1 MTVHN
6 RNFGKLTGMRFVV
19 ICLLA
24 AFCLLFVPASV
35 HAEEIGEL
43 SGTWYINDETGYKIE
58 LHDDA
63 SLLEESELRALAE
76 NMKGLTKYGSVG
88 FFTSDTEGFRTSEL
102 AHSLYDEYLWKQSSG
117 AESGT
122 MFLIDM
128 ANRKIYI
135 YSNGVIY
142 KTITNAYAN
151 TITDNV
157 YKHATRGDYYINVP
171 ERCFSPSR
179 RFWRG
184 ERSHSR

>member
-1 MTVHN
+1 MHD

-24 AFCLLFVPASV
+24 VFCLLFVPASV

-88 FFTSDTEGFRTSEL
+88 FFTSDTEGFRTSGL

-151 TITDNV
+151 TIDRKSV
-157 YKHATRGDYYINVP
+157 V
-171 ERCFSPSR
+171 
-179 RFWRG
+179 
-184 ERSHSR
+184 

>member
-1 MTVHN
+1 MTVHD

-88 FFTSDTEGFRTSEL
+88 FFTSDTEGFRTSGL

-117 AESGT
+117 AES
-122 MFLIDM
+122 
-128 ANRKIYI
+128 
-135 YSNGVIY
+135 
-142 KTITNAYAN
+142 
-151 TITDNV
+151 
-157 YKHATRGDYYINVP
+157 
-171 ERCFSPSR
+171 
-179 RFWRG
+179 
-184 ERSHSR
+184 